1 MLILVYLNSMR
12 IRPTT
17 KYGLH
22 IFARERTFMFVPL
35 VCCDGVGPIFDN
47 IVIFPSGGAKYTKQ
61 KIEFLYNTFAT

>member
-1 MLILVYLNSMR
+1 MLILVYLSRMR
-12 IRPTT
+12 LKPTT

-47 IVIFPSGGAKYTKQ
+47 IVIFPSGGVAKQ